1 MNTIELEY
9 DLVIVGGG
17 TGGPMAAV
25 KAKEKNPK
33 LRVLVLEKANVK
45 RSGAISMGMDG
56 LNNAVIPGH
65 ATPEQYTKEITVAN
79 DGIVDQKGV
88 FAYASNSFAM
98 IEELDRWGV
107 KFEKDETG
115 DFAVRKVHHL
125 GSYVLP
131 MPEGHHMKKVLYRQL
146 KRARVDITNRVVATR
161 LITGAKG
168 EISGV
173 MGFDCRTADFYVIK
187 AKSVVLCTGAAGRL
201 GLPASGY
208 MFGTYENPTNSGEG
222 HAMAYHAGAELT
234 NLECFQV
241 NPLIKDY
248 NGPACAYVTGPFG
261 GFTAN
266 SQGSRFI
273 ECDYW
278 SGQMMLE
285 FYNELEGGRGPVF
298 LKLDHLAEET
308 IAEIEHILH
317 TNERPSRGRFHEGR
331 GNDYRQKAIEMHI
344 SEIGFCSGHSASGIW
359 TNEKGEC
366 SIPGLYAAGDCASIP
381 HNYMLGAFVYGKFC
395 GENAADYVSGMSEP
409 IINTDM
415 VEAERKRIMAPL
427 SRPNGLTP
435 FQVEYKTR
443 RIVNDYLQPPKVTRK
458 MEIALERFGEI
469 KDDLNE
475 MGAENPHELMRAME
489 AHTIRDCAELAASA
503 SLFRKESRWGLYH
516 LCVDHPEKDD
526 ENWFCHTNVT
536 STPEGKMTFRK
547 REIEPYI
554 VELNDEEKAAYQRLR
569 VAGGKHA
576 N

>member
-1 MNTIELEY
+1 
-9 DLVIVGGG
+9 
-17 TGGPMAAV
+17 
-25 KAKEKNPK
+25 
-33 LRVLVLEKANVK
+33 
-45 RSGAISMGMDG
+45 
-56 LNNAVIPGH
+56 
-65 ATPEQYTKEITVAN
+65 
-79 DGIVDQKGV
+79 
-88 FAYASNSFAM
+88 
-98 IEELDRWGV
+98 
-107 KFEKDETG
+107 
-115 DFAVRKVHHL
+115 
-125 GSYVLP
+125 
-131 MPEGHHMKKVLYRQL
+131 MKKVLYRQL

-168 EISGV
+168 EIAGV

-503 SLFRKESRWGLYH
+503 SLYRKESRWGLYH